1 MNRDKNHEDEEDV
14 CCPICL
20 AEVKTGEEAR
30 LPCQHVMHKKCYNR
44 LQSMGHWRCPNCRK
58 PFAKRKNKCRQELS
72 SSNATSQQND
82 RSSNN
87 RLIPSWETFGFCQTK
102 NEANASL
109 ELEDGNS
116 PGNNREKRQLTEGN
130 PSTHHCRQMP
140 YVDTCNDSCEC
151 CEEFH
156 DELFLNLSDESF
168 YRFFSSNLLYEESKT
183 SL

>member
-72 SSNATSQQND
+72 SSNATSHQND
-82 RSSNN
+82 RSRNN
-87 RLIPSWETFGFCQTK
+87 SLIPSWETFGFRQTK
-102 NEANASL
+102 NDENASL
-109 ELEDGNS
+109 ELEEGSS
-116 PGNNREKRQLTEGN
+116 PVYNRKRRQFTGRN
-130 PSTHHCRQMP
+130 TRTHFCPQTP
-140 YVDTCNDSCEC
+140 YVNRCNDSCDC
-151 CEEFH
+151 CEEFQ
-156 DELFLNLSDESF
+156 DQLYENLSDESF
-168 YRFFSSNLLYEESKT
+168 YRFF
-183 SL
+183 